1 MSFFCKCALPFGL
14 CPPRGAHRLDP
25 LLSRRSEWY
34 ISPVCL
40 SSSSWWLLTSYLN
53 LAAAVAADET
63 LCWWF
68 FVLRLDAAVDDG
80 DVISQFLTDVSSFD
94 ESDNSSSLS
103 LIPPCTPDSS
113 SDKMTVSTVS
123 CLCCACNNFSEAM
136 GLSRSKSFLGF
147 VFGAKSPAI
156 PPIFPMSLLLCGF
169 RLLLLRL
176 ANSFK
181 AANRDLVFFMLVI
194 SVSVRKLSTKWF
206 SLTNW
211 RGRLRQRHLKHNKKT
226 CQRLIQ
232 NSETST
238 NLL

>member
-1 MSFFCKCALPFGL
+1 MSFCKCALPFGL
-14 CPPRGAHRLDP
+14 CRRRGAHRLDP

-34 ISPVCL
+34 ISPVC
-40 SSSSWWLLTSYLN
+40 SSSSWGWLLTSCLN

-63 LCWWF
+63 LWWWF
-68 FVLRLDAAVDDG
+68 FVFCLDAAVDEG
-80 DVISQFLTDVSSFD
+80 DVISQFLTDVNSFD
-94 ESDNSSSLS
+94 ESDNSSSLP

-113 SDKMTVSTVS
+113 SVSAVS

-136 GLSRSKSFLGF
+136 GLSRSNSFLGF

-156 PPIFPMSLLLCGF
+156 PPIFPMSLLFCGF
-169 RLLLLRL
+169 LLLRRRL

-181 AANRDLVFFMLVI
+181 AANLDLVFFMLVI

-226 CQRLIQ
+226 CQTLIQ
-232 NSETST
+232 NSKTNT